1 MGIKDNAKA
10 QFKDI
15 ISGEL
20 LSIHVPEW
28 NDTIYYKLAINGKKQ
43 AQILKLYDQGKTVD
57 AVCMALIMRALN
69 KDGDPIWRTGELP
82 ELMHEYDT
90 NVISRIVE
98 QIADSEPTVDE
109 AKKP

>member
-10 QFKDI
+10 QFSDI
-15 ISGEL
+15 LSGEL
-20 LSIHVPEW
+20 LSIYVPEW
-28 NDTIYYKLAINGKKQ
+28 KDTIYYKAAINGKKQ

-57 AVCMALIMRALN
+57 AVCMALIMRGLN
-69 KDGDPIWRTGELP
+69 KNGEPIWRTGELS

>member
-10 QFKDI
+10 QFSDI

-20 LSIHVPEW
+20 LSIYVEEW
-28 NDTIYYKLAINGKKQ
+28 KDTIYYKAAINGKKQ
-43 AQILKLYDQGKTVD
+43 AQILKLYDQGKTVE
-57 AVCMALIMRALN
+57 AVCMALIMRGLN
-69 KDGDPIWRTGELP
+69 KDGDPVWRTGELN
-82 ELMHEYDT
+82 ELMREYDT

-98 QIADSEPTVDE
+98 QIADNEITVDE

>member
-10 QFKDI
+10 QFSDI
-15 ISGEL
+15 LSGEL
-20 LSIHVPEW
+20 YSIYVAEW
-28 NDTIYYKLAINGKKQ
+28 KDTIYYKAAINGKKQ
-43 AQILKLYDQGKTVD
+43 SQILKLYDQGKTVE
-57 AVCMALIMRALN
+57 AVCMALIMRGLN
-69 KDGDPIWRTGELP
+69 KDGEPVWRTGELN

-98 QIADSEPTVDE
+98 QIADNEPTVDE

>member
-1 MGIKDNAKA
+1 MGIKDNAKS
-10 QFKDI
+10 QFSDI

-20 LSIHVPEW
+20 LSIFVEEW
-28 NDTIYYKLAINGKKQ
+28 NDTIYYKAAINGKKQ
-43 AQILKLYDQGKTVD
+43 AQILKLYDQGKTVE

-69 KDGDPIWRTGELP
+69 KDGDSVWRVGELN
-82 ELMHEYDT
+82 ELMREYDT

-98 QIADSEPTVDE
+98 QIADTEPSVED